1 MDVRI
6 KIFQLFFQQAFLGKG
21 MKGKPFTPQIVS
33 YSVTSA
39 CNYRCVH
46 CHANAGKAT
55 QNELTI
61 EEARRVVNEMAELG
75 TEVIIFSGGEPL
87 LRKGFTLNLTR
98 YCVDLGIMPVI
109 LTNGSLLDYKTAQ
122 ELKDAGIVA
131 VGIPLDYATPQRF
144 DKLRN
149 TPGAFEGAIRAI
161 KVCYKADLPV
171 AATIML
177 FKDSLNEMPRLM
189 DLLSNLN
196 VEQAVLYDFIP
207 VGRGTKVSDLV
218 MENEQRIKLLDY
230 LFRIQVERE
239 MFFLISGGNPLY
251 PGIILE
257 MHKKYGIK
265 APGRLLKNFLMQ
277 SKFGCPG
284 GIQYFSLRPNGDVYP
299 CPFLQLKTGNVR
311 EQSLSDIWYSSEILA
326 NLRNRHLLKGK
337 CNKCGYREVCGG
349 CRAKAWLKEG
359 DYLAS
364 DPNCPIDLFKR
375 KRIDPTSINCVSIC
389 VG

>member
-6 KIFQLFFQQAFLGKG
+6 KMLQLLLQQVFLGRG

-39 CNYRCVH
+39 CNYRCPH
-46 CHANAGKAT
+46 CHADAGKAT

-87 LRKGFTLNLTR
+87 LRKGFILSLAR
-98 YCVDLGIMPVI
+98 YCFDLGIMPVI

-122 ELKDAGIVA
+122 ELKDAGIIA
-131 VGIPLDYATPQRF
+131 AGIPLDYATPQRF
-144 DKLRN
+144 DELRN
-149 TPGAFEGAIRAI
+149 APGAFESAIRAI
-161 KVCYKADLPV
+161 KACHKADLPV

-177 FKDSLNEMPRLM
+177 FQDSLNELPKLM
-189 DLLSNLN
+189 DLLYNLN

-207 VGRGTKVSDLV
+207 VGRGTKISDLV
-218 MENEQRIKLLDY
+218 MDYEQRVKLLDY
-230 LFRIQVERE
+230 LFRIQAERE
-239 MFFLISGGNPLY
+239 MFFLISGGSPLY
-251 PGIILE
+251 PGIVLE

-265 APGRLLKNFLMQ
+265 APRRLLKSFLVQ
-277 SKFGCPG
+277 SKFGCPA

-311 EQSLSDIWYSSEILA
+311 EQSLSNIWYSSEILA
-326 NLRNRHLLKGK
+326 NLRNRNLLKGK
-337 CNKCGYREVCGG
+337 CNKCSYREICGG

-364 DPNCPIDLFKR
+364 DPNCSIDLFKA
-375 KRIDPTSINCVSIC
+375 KRIDPTAIDCVSIC

>member
-1 MDVRI
+1 MDIRI
-6 KIFQLFFQQAFLGKG
+6 KIFKFSLQQAFLDRGI
-21 MKGKPFTPQIVS
+21 KGKLFAPQIVS
-33 YSVTSA
+33 YSVTNT
-39 CNYRCVH
+39 CNFRCIH
-46 CHANAGKAT
+46 CHASAGEAMPK
-55 QNELTI
+55 ELTM
-61 EEARRVVNEMAELG
+61 EEARKAVNEMAELG

-87 LRKGFTLNLTR
+87 LRKSFTLNLTR
-98 YCVDLGIMPVI
+98 YCIDLGIMPVI

-122 ELKDAGIVA
+122 ELKDAGILA

-144 DKLRN
+144 NRLRN
-149 TPGAFEGAIRAI
+149 TPGAFESVIRAI
-161 KVCYKADLPV
+161 KACHKADLPV

-177 FKDSLNEMPRLM
+177 FKDSLNEMPMLM
-189 DLLSNLN
+189 DLLSALD

-230 LFRIQVERE
+230 LFRIQAEKE
-239 MFFLISGGNPLY
+239 IFFLVSGGSPLY

-265 APGRLLKNFLMQ
+265 APSRLLKNFLIQ
-277 SKFGCPG
+277 SKVGCPA
-284 GIQYFSLRPNGDVYP
+284 GIQYLSLRPNGDVYP
-299 CPFLQLKTGNVR
+299 CPFLQIKIGNIR

-326 NLRNRHLLKGK
+326 NLRNRRLLEGK
-337 CNKCGYREVCGG
+337 CNKCIHREICGG

-359 DYLAS
+359 NYLAS

-375 KRIDPTSINCVSIC
+375 KRVDPTTINYVSIC